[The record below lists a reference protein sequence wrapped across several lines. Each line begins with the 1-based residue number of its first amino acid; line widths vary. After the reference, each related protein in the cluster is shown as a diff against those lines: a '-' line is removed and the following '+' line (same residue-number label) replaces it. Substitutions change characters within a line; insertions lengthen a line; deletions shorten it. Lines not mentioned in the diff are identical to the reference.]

1 MIERQLYWLLMVAGY
16 LASFLMLS
24 IAFVWIMSISGC
36 SLFPTLTT
44 PTLTTPDKGIDLEVP
59 PNTLCCIPDENAP
72 LTSCAGWELCEF
84 DSQGEL
90 I

>member
-16 LASFLMLS
+16 LAVFIMGS
-24 IAFVWIMSISGC
+24 IIIVGVMSIGGC
-36 SLFPTLTT
+36 SSFPPLTL
-44 PTLTTPDKGIDLEVP
+44 PDGGADLEVP

-72 LTSCAGWELCEF
+72 LTSCSGWELCEF

>member
-1 MIERQLYWLLMVAGY
+1 MIEKQLYYLMMVAGY
-16 LASFLMLS
+16 LAVFIMGS
-24 IAFVWIMSISGC
+24 IIIVGVMSIGGC
-36 SLFPTLTT
+36 AFKSLAPQTL
-44 PTLTTPDKGIDLEVP
+44 PDRGLEVP

-72 LTSCAGWELCEF
+72 LTSCGGWKLCEF

>member
-16 LASFLMLS
+16 LASFIMIS
-24 IAFVWIMSISGC
+24 IIIVGVMSLGGC
-36 SLFPTLTT
+36 SSFPPLTLQ
-44 PTLTTPDKGIDLEVP
+44 DRGIDLEVP
-59 PNTLCCIPDENAP
+59 PKIDEGTICCIPDENAP
-72 LTSCAGWELCEF
+72 LTSCGGWKLCEF

>member
-16 LASFLMLS
+16 LAVFIMVS
-24 IAFVWIMSISGC
+24 IIIVGVTSIGGC
-36 SLFPTLTT
+36 SMLPQAL
-44 PTLTTPDKGIDLEVP
+44 PDRGLEVP
-59 PNTLCCIPDENAP
+59 PNTICCIPDENAP
-72 LTSCAGWELCEF
+72 LTSCGGWTLCEF

>member
-1 MIERQLYWLLMVAGY
+1 MHKKIYYLLMTAGSFAIVIMLGIIVMLVASCS
-16 LASFLMLS
+16 SFPPL
-24 IAFVWIMSISGC
+24 
-36 SLFPTLTT
+36 TL
-44 PTLTTPDKGIDLEVP
+44 PDRGLEVP

-72 LTSCAGWELCEF
+72 LTSCGGWELCEF

>member
-1 MIERQLYWLLMVAGY
+1 MIEKQLYWLLMVAGY
-16 LASFLMLS
+16 LASFIMIS
-24 IAFVWIMSISGC
+24 IIIVGVMSIGGC
-36 SLFPTLTT
+36 SINPLTLQAV
-44 PTLTTPDKGIDLEVP
+44 PDKGLEVP

-72 LTSCAGWELCEF
+72 LTSCGGWELCEF